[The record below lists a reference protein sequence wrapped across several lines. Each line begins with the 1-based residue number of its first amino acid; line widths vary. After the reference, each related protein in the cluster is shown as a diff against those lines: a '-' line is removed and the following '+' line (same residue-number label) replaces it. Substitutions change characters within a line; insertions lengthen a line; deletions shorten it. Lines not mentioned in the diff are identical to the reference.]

1 MTKKSYRAIPI
12 SEKKIKQKLLT
23 RGDRPSQKFFIM
35 ITVYSA
41 FGHEIFACASSIML
55 NTQVEVASKKEVS
68 VEAEIEKYM
77 NAAFLKAFGVS
88 IKIVPEGEAPIGR
101 DIVSELKAGTLP
113 DGFWYQVAGTHLP
126 IAKSSRKYPLLE
138 DGKKNVM
145 IVPAKWLTDGQCG
158 LNAAQQSLSHEVLA
172 GIFAEDTR
180 YVFGQH
186 YDRFN
191 DMETVLQLQQWMEER
206 NFELYIPGQLEN
218 KDVLGI
224 RKVPHMEY
232 FNMYAN
238 LNAIVGIAGTHTWI
252 GLFCFPEIPQII
264 LYNKNGVEHWSAIA
278 ESFQRKGYRIF
289 AIGYNEN
296 TDMQKLNKE
305 IAETYKKL

>member
-1 MTKKSYRAIPI
+1 
-12 SEKKIKQKLLT
+12 
-23 RGDRPSQKFFIM
+23 M

-41 FGHEIFACASSIML
+41 FGHEIFACATSIML
-55 NTQVEVASKKEVS
+55 NTKVEVASKKEVS

-88 IKIVPEGEAPIGR
+88 IRIVPEEGKPIGR

-113 DGFWYQVAGTHLP
+113 DGFWKQIAGIRLP
-126 IAKSSRKYPLLE
+126 IAKSGRKYPQLKE
-138 DGKKNVM
+138 GNKKNVM

-158 LNAAQQSLSHEVLA
+158 LTAQQQSLSHEVLA
-172 GIFAEDTR
+172 GIFDKDIR

-191 DMETVLQLQQWMEER
+191 DLETVLQLQQWMKDR
-206 NFELYIPGQLEN
+206 GYELYIPGQTEN

-224 RKVPHMEY
+224 RKVPHVEY
-232 FNMYAN
+232 FNMYAE
-238 LNAIVGIAGTHTWI
+238 LDAMVGIAGTHTWI

-264 LYNKNGVEHWSAIA
+264 LYNKNGVEHWAAIA
-278 ESFQRKGYRIF
+278 EAFQEKGYRIF
-289 AIGYNEN
+289 AIGYDEK
-296 TDMQKLNKE
+296 TDMRELARE
-305 IAETYKKL
+305 IAETYKKLW